1 VKIYNRNELLPRF
14 WWLFPWATARELHRI
29 AKASLNWG
37 DDADLA
43 LDLQSRVIADQSA
56 EISRLRLRLEDLNED
71 ILRGRAITP
80 DAYPF
85 NPTPTPEA
93 PSPAKGQQEAKAYLP
108 VDPEDPLA
116 SQGPIRT

>member
-1 VKIYNRNELLPRF
+1 MKIYNRNELLPRF
-14 WWLFPWATARELHRI
+14 WWLFPWATSRELHRI
-29 AKASLNWG
+29 AKALLDWG

-56 EISRLRLRLEDLNED
+56 EISRLRFRLEDLNED

-80 DAYPF
+80 DAFPV
-85 NPTPTPEA
+85 NPTPTSEA
-93 PSPAKGQQEAKAYLP
+93 PSPAKGQQEALTYLP